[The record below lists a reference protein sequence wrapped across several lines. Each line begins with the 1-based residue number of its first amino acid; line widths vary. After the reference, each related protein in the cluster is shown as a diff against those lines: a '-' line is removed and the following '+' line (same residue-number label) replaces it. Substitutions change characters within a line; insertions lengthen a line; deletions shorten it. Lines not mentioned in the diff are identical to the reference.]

1 MNIDLKDLS
10 KNFKKYNLGCGTQL
24 YPDFLNIG
32 YWSHLGDGSVYKD
45 LNGTQGTYML
55 NFDLRHGIPAHNDSL
70 DLIYHS
76 HMLEHLSYLEG
87 ISFLKE
93 CYRTLAPGARM
104 RVLVP
109 DLEIWINA
117 YTNNNQFFFDE
128 YRKVLDPEIYVTKA
142 SIFMGMLHNHDHKC
156 GYDFDSLKWVVE
168 HVGFINVK
176 RTLYADSD
184 LEEILTLEP
193 QLPLRI
199 METLCI
205 ECFKPEEV
213 EISHEK

>member
-1 MNIDLKDLS
+1 
-10 KNFKKYNLGCGTQL
+10 
-24 YPDFLNIG
+24 
-32 YWSHLGDGSVYKD
+32 
-45 LNGTQGTYML
+45 
-55 NFDLRHGIPAHNDSL
+55 
-70 DLIYHS
+70 
-76 HMLEHLSYLEG
+76 MLEHLSYLEG

>member
-1 MNIDLKDLS
+1 MNENLKILS
-10 KNFKKYNLGCGTQL
+10 KTFKKYNLGCGTHL
-24 YPDFLNIG
+24 YPGFLNIG
-32 YWSHLGDGSVYKD
+32 YWSNLGDGSVYKD

-55 NFDLRHGIPAHNDSL
+55 NFDLRHGIPAENDSL

-93 CYRTLAPGARM
+93 CYRALAPGSRM

-117 YTNNNQFFFDE
+117 YTNNNKFFFNE

-142 SIFMGMLHNHDHKC
+142 SIFMGMLHNHEHKC

-168 HVGFINVK
+168 HVGFVNVR

-205 ECFKPEEV
+205 ECFKP
-213 EISHEK
+213 